1 MIMLPEL
8 LKTLGTQ
15 PVDIPAI
22 PVAGL
27 ALDNRQIQEGMVFVA
42 LQGTQAHGLQYAQ
55 AAVDAGAV
63 AVLYEADAA
72 MNVLNAA
79 DVPELSVPVIAVEQ
93 LAWRLGEIAAHF
105 YQYPSQDLFVVGITG
120 TDGKTS
126 VSHFV
131 AEALNAVTVGGL
143 QSAVAAV
150 IGTLGIGKPGA
161 LQTATHT
168 TPDAITVQHHLHALR
183 ATGFT
188 AVAMEVSSHA
198 LDQGRVNGV
207 GFDVAVLTNLTRD
220 HLDYHKTVEAY
231 AAAKRRLFDWGSLQA
246 VVVNVDDAFGQ
257 QIADE
262 LAERGVQVIAYSAT
276 GQSHAGLRAGDAV
289 FDHDGIHATID
300 GAWGQGMLHVP
311 LLGRFNLDNVLAAL
325 GVLLAKGLGLAGA
338 LNALQNV
345 RTVPGRM
352 ERIEAQDKLVVVDY
366 AHTPGALESVL
377 KAVRVH
383 TQRNLICVFG
393 CGGDRDAGKRPL
405 MAQAAE
411 QHADV
416 VIVTDDNPRTEDADH
431 IFEDI
436 RRGFSS
442 DAVVVFEHDRAA
454 AIRFAVQQAHP
465 GDAVLI
471 AGKGHETV
479 QLLHDRQ
486 VPFDDRQQAAQ
497 ALQELAA

>member
-1 MIMLPEL
+1 MMMLDDL
-8 LKTLGTQ
+8 LNGFSTQ
-15 PVDIPAI
+15 PEQLPAI
-22 PVAGL
+22 FVAGL
-27 ALDNRQIQEGMVFVA
+27 ALDNRQIVEGMVFVA
-42 LQGTQAHGLQYAQ
+42 LQGTQVHGLQYAQ

-63 AVLYEADAA
+63 AVLYEAGAS
-72 MNVLNAA
+72 MTPA
-79 DVPELSVPVIAVEQ
+79 DMPVLSVPLIAVEQ
-93 LAWRLGEIAAHF
+93 LAWVLGDIAARF
-105 YQYPSQDLFVVGITG
+105 YQHPSQDLFTVGITG

-131 AEALNAVTVGGL
+131 AEALNAV
-143 QSAVAAV
+143 SAVDTDANAEQAAV

-168 TPDAITVQHHLHALR
+168 TPDAITVQRHLHDLQHA
-183 ATGFT
+183 GFV

-207 GFDVAVLTNLTRD
+207 EFDVAVLTNLTRD

-231 AAAKRRLFDWGSLQA
+231 AAAKRRLFDWGSLKA
-246 VVVNVDDAFGQ
+246 VVVNVDDAFGR

-262 LAERGVQVIAYSAT
+262 LATRDVQVVAYSAS
-276 GQSHAGLRAGDAV
+276 GQAHAGLNANNAV
-289 FDHDGIHATID
+289 FDHNGIHATID
-300 GAWGQGMLHVP
+300 GAWGQGMLHAP

-325 GVLLAKGLGLAGA
+325 GVLLAKGLDLSTA
-338 LNALQNV
+338 LDALRQV

-352 ERIEAQDKLVVVDY
+352 ERIEAADKLVVVDY

-377 KAVRVH
+377 QAARVH
-383 TQRNLICVFG
+383 TQHNLVCVFG

-411 QHADV
+411 QYADV
-416 VIVTDDNPRTEDADH
+416 IIVTDDNPRSEDADH

-442 DAVVVFEHDRAA
+442 EAVVVFEHDRAA

-479 QLLHDRQ
+479 QFLHDKQ
-486 VPFDDRQQAAQ
+486 IPFDDRQQAAQ

>member
-1 MIMLPEL
+1 MMMLPEL
-8 LKTLGTQ
+8 LDGFNTQ
-15 PVDIPAI
+15 PEKLPAI
-22 PVAGL
+22 SVAGL
-27 ALDNRQIQEGMVFVA
+27 ALDNRQIQGGMVFVA
-42 LQGTQAHGLQYAQ
+42 LQGTQVHGLHYAQ
-55 AAVDAGAV
+55 AASDAGAV
-63 AVLYEADAA
+63 AVLYEIVDP
-72 MNVLNAA
+72 NAPLA
-79 DVPELSVPVIAVEQ
+79 LPTLDIPMIAVTQ
-93 LAWRLGEIAAHF
+93 LAWRLGDIAARF
-105 YQYPSQDLFVVGITG
+105 YKQPSRGLFTVGITG

-131 AEALNAVTVGGL
+131 AEALNAVK
-143 QSAVAAV
+143 AVNTQAAQAAV
-150 IGTLGIGKPGA
+150 IGTLGIGKPGE
-161 LQTATHT
+161 LQAATHT
-168 TPDAITVQHHLHALR
+168 TPDAITVQRHLRDLKSD
-183 ATGFT
+183 GFD

-207 GFDVAVLTNLTRD
+207 AFDVAVLTNLTRD

-231 AAAKRRLFDWGSLQA
+231 AAAKRRLFDWGSLKA
-246 VVVNVDDAFGQ
+246 VVVNVDDAFGR

-262 LAERGVQVIAYSAT
+262 LATRDVQVIAYSAN
-276 GQSHAGLRAGDAV
+276 GQAQAGLNANNPV
-289 FDHDGIHATID
+289 FDHNGIHATID

-325 GVLLAKGLGLAGA
+325 GVLLAKGLDLASA
-338 LNALQNV
+338 LDALQAV

-352 ERIEAQDKLVVVDY
+352 ERIEAEDKLVVVDY

-377 KAVRVH
+377 QATRVH
-383 TQRNLICVFG
+383 TAHNLVCVFG

-405 MAQAAE
+405 MAQVAE
-411 QHADV
+411 QYADV
-416 VIVTDDNPRTEDADH
+416 IVVTDDNPRTEDADH

-436 RRGFSS
+436 RRGFSNE
-442 DAVVVFEHDRAA
+442 AVVVFEHDRAA

-479 QLLHDRQ
+479 QLLHDKQ
-486 VPFDDRQQAAQ
+486 IPFDDRQQAAQ